1 MDVTQATISRDIK
14 ELRLVKVATGD
25 GRSKYASITQS
36 DSDISSKL
44 MRVFA
49 EAFIS
54 ADYANNIVVVKTLPG
69 MAQAAASTI
78 DSLKWPEIVGTIG
91 GDDTV
96 MIICR
101 AEMIAEKLVER
112 FNKMAANRA
121 KSRDD

>member
-1 MDVTQATISRDIK
+1 
-14 ELRLVKVATGD
+14 
-25 GRSKYASITQS
+25 
-36 DSDISSKL
+36 
-44 MRVFA
+44 
-49 EAFIS
+49 
-54 ADYANNIVVVKTLPG
+54 
-69 MAQAAASTI
+69 
-78 DSLKWPEIVGTIG
+78 VGTIG